1 MDRMRIQKEKKTK
14 QLKHL
19 KNCYSQEKHNLK
31 VYREKRQIASKRY
44 QKCTKALKHQ
54 RKVAALHKTKFSR
67 RRYTKSVQKKSKLVK
82 KHRKLYRRSI
92 SRKVK
97 QIKRVKRIEKRCFG
111 LYAHLKSVSL
121 KTRRQKELTLSKL
134 KSLQKFKTQE
144 KAWKKIQTQKLR
156 KYRSV
161 QRDVARKELDA
172 LTKRYKEKESKEKF
186 EVQTRQ
192 KNILKDIETLK
203 EQVGKSVEVENKAR
217 KIYNDVEVV
226 YKRYRASFINEK
238 KKIKERK

>member
-1 MDRMRIQKEKKTK
+1 LLLYIK
-14 QLKHL
+14 L
-19 KNCYSQEKHNLK
+19 NFQEGDTQNLFK
-31 VYREKRQIASKRY
+31 
-44 QKCTKALKHQ
+44 
-54 RKVAALHKTKFSR
+54 
-67 RRYTKSVQKKSKLVK
+67 KKSKLVK

-238 KKIKERK
+238 KKLKRENKESRNRRRKFKQNKRSKRQRKFYKVQKIMEKNDKKKVLQRKEGLI